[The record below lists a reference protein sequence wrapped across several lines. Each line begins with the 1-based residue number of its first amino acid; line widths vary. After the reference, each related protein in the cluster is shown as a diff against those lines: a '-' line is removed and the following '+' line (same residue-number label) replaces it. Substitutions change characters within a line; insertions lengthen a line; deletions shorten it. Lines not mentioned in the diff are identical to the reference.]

1 MSANNTSSFEAYAEP
16 FMHKLKSLVP
26 HEADLYEVHE
36 DKLAEHRG
44 DAQKR
49 KAVAHVEDG
58 VLQTELLGEA
68 VHWDDELNAIC
79 LEKKLYIYSADIY
92 YFMMIYIETL
102 CAHKFVTICQSQNH
116 KTGSYNKT
124 IRKSWA
130 LKWMYGDIN
139 QSNL

>member
-44 DAQKR
+44 DAQQR
-49 KAVAHVEDG
+49 QAIAHVEDG

-68 VHWDDELNAIC
+68 VHWDDELNAVC
-79 LEKKLYIYSADIY
+79 LEI
-92 YFMMIYIETL
+92 
-102 CAHKFVTICQSQNH
+102 
-116 KTGSYNKT
+116 
-124 IRKSWA
+124 
-130 LKWMYGDIN
+130 
-139 QSNL
+139 